1 MLFAKLRIGP
11 KMGLVFGFV
20 LVMMLL
26 IIYFGINGTS
36 TVKKSM
42 ERLVA
47 GEYQK
52 TVYAFRAK
60 DALNNLVISIQKLVM
75 VSDPN
80 QVQRLKKELEEARAD
95 YRENL
100 KKLEEL
106 EKDPQGI
113 KLRGFKVGSEGC
125 CCCE

>member
-26 IIYFGINGTS
+26 IIYFGISGTS
-36 TVKKSM
+36 TVKQSM
-42 ERLVA
+42 EGLVT

-52 TVYAFRAK
+52 TVYAFGAK
-60 DALNNLVISIQKLVM
+60 DALNDLVISIQKLVM

-80 QVQRLKKELEEARAD
+80 EVQRLKKEIEEAVAFAQRSPVPAV
-95 YRENL
+95 
-100 KKLEEL
+100 EEL
-106 EKDPQGI
+106 LTDVYCDS
-113 KLRGFKVGSEGC
+113 F
-125 CCCE
+125 